1 MLPVMVLKLV
11 REGGTSVTEMGVPVA
26 IERSA
31 DGVAMMEDEDGTPLV
46 VLPLLALLLLHGGR

>member
-31 DGVAMMEDEDGTPLV
+31 DGVAVMEDEDGTPLV
-46 VLPLLALLLLHGGR
+46 VLPLPT